1 MAVSAGAGAIVIVI
15 GWLITGAGMLL
26 LGLTYQ
32 MLALRRPSLANG
44 V

>member
-1 MAVSAGAGAIVIVI
+1 MAVGAGAGAIVI